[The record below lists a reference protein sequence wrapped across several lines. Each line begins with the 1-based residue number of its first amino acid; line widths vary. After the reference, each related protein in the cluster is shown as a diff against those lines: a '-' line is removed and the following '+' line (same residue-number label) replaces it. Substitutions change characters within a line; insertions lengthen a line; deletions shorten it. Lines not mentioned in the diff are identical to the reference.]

1 MNYIKKYHLSI
12 LTALFIVVVSL
23 VNPHK
28 ISGISKSLMH
38 ADKIIHAGI
47 YFFFMAIIVY
57 ESRLSLTKIKLLL
70 LSAVP
75 IIFGII
81 MELSQIFL
89 TNFRTGSIAD
99 ILANIFGI
107 SMCVIICLFYSPVS
121 KKIFR

>member
-1 MNYIKKYHLSI
+1 MNYFKKYHLSI

-28 ISGISKSLMH
+28 IPDISKPLMH

-57 ESRLSLTKIKLLL
+57 ESRHSLTKIKLLL
-70 LSAVP
+70 LSMIP
-75 IIFGII
+75 IFFGII
-81 MELSQIFL
+81 MELSQNFL
-89 TNFRTGSIAD
+89 THFRTGNTAD

-107 SMCVIICLFYSPVS
+107 AMCVIICLFYSPIN
-121 KKIFR
+121 KKIIR